1 MKKILSAKEAVSQIK
16 DGASIM
22 VGGFLSCGVPD
33 ELLNEI
39 VNQEKKDLTMVCN
52 DTSFPDADKGR
63 LIVNRQVKKVNT
75 HWNKP

>member
-39 VNQEKKDLTMVCN
+39 VNQEKKRFNNGM
-52 DTSFPDADKGR
+52 
-63 LIVNRQVKKVNT
+63 
-75 HWNKP
+75 